1 MQYSKTFNILTIKI
15 MKIFKFMTLVLVA
28 MLGFSSC
35 SEDCNHEFIEV
46 DYSKDLVG
54 TWTCF
59 TANYAEALVIKA
71 DGSVVS
77 TGVENGEYWD
87 DVKGSIKTTNN
98 KMTLLFED
106 NDNYEGRFE
115 MICGEAFT
123 IFDENGK
130 HLTYRYCANDLADEV
145 LGMWVC
151 NDYSTGVEN
160 DMVIQTFKEDGTV
173 TKTGWSA
180 TSNEFIVNE
189 TITYKVV
196 GDLVF
201 HQRPLDMVAEGAAAH
216 FASKLT
222 YMPNVNQLGDMLT
235 NTSIKVINGEAVELS
250 ASMLRI
256 NQSLDL
262 AGQKYDYIKTFVSNV
277 KGEDKDI
284 DFMGYTFNFAKM
296 DGSGLDKML
305 KSLLFAVEFPDAD
318 HLNYSYQMNGNKE
331 TYKADIEVEGNTM
344 TIKMSEKVATLKDV
358 VLYAFQDADCSQLHF
373 YMHKTALVN
382 FYTNMQA
389 MLMAATN
396 EQFDINNAEAVNAIY
411 DNINN
416 AVETINVSLVM
427 SK

>member
-1 MQYSKTFNILTIKI
+1 
-15 MKIFKFMTLVLVA
+15 MKIFKILFVALVA
-28 MLGFSSC
+28 MIGFNSC
-35 SEDCNHEFIEV
+35 SEDCDHDFIEV
-46 DYSKDLVG
+46 DYSKDIVG
-54 TWTCF
+54 IWTCL
-59 TANYAEALVIKA
+59 EADLAQAFVFNA
-71 DGSVVS
+71 DGTATT
-77 TGVENGEYWD
+77 TGVENGKYWEN
-87 DVKGSIKTTNN
+87 VNVTWKLKNN
-98 KMTLLFED
+98 KLTLSYRD
-106 NDNYEGRFE
+106 NTSETLINIVSGKILSIADKNGDNRRTFQ
-115 MICGEAFT
+115 
-123 IFDENGK
+123 
-130 HLTYRYCANDLADEV
+130 YCANDLSEEIV
-145 LGMWVC
+145 GMWVC
-151 NDYSTGVEN
+151 NNYSTGVEN

-180 TSNEFIVNE
+180 ASNGFIVNE

-201 HQRPLDMVAEGAAAH
+201 HQRPSDMVAEGAAAH

-222 YMPNVNQLGDMLT
+222 YMPNASQLGDMLT

-256 NQSLDL
+256 KQSLDL
-262 AGQKYDYIKTFVSNV
+262 AGQNYNYIKTYVSNV

-305 KSLLFAVEFPDAD
+305 KSLLFAVEFPNANT
-318 HLNYSYQMNGNKE
+318 LGYSYQMNGNKE
-331 TYKADIEVEGNTM
+331 TYNSPIVVEGNKM
-344 TIKMSEKVATLKDV
+344 TIKMSAKVPTLKDV

-373 YMHKTALVN
+373 YMHKTAFVS

-396 EQFDINNAEAVNAIY
+396 EQFDITNAEAVNAIY

>member
-1 MQYSKTFNILTIKI
+1 
-15 MKIFKFMTLVLVA
+15 MKIFKLMAIALVA
-28 MLGFSSC
+28 MLGFNSC
-35 SEDCNHEFIEV
+35 SEDCDHDFIEV

-87 DVKGSIKTTNN
+87 GVKGSIKTTNN

-130 HLTYRYCANDLADEV
+130 HLTYRYCANDLADEIV
-145 LGMWVC
+145 GMWVC
-151 NDYSTGVEN
+151 NNYSTGIEN
-160 DMVIQTFKEDGTV
+160 DMVIQTFKEDGIV

-180 TSNEFIVNE
+180 ASNEFIVNE

-201 HQRPLDMVAEGAAAH
+201 HQRPSDMVAEGAATH

-222 YMPNVNQLGDMLT
+222 YMPNANQLGDMLT

-256 NQSLDL
+256 KQSLDL
-262 AGQKYDYIKTFVSNV
+262 ADQKYNYIKTYVSNV

-305 KSLLFAVEFPDAD
+305 KALLFAVEFPDAD
-318 HLNYSYQMNGNKE
+318 HLTYSYQMNGNKE
-331 TYKADIEVEGNTM
+331 TYKADIEVEGNKM

-358 VLYAFQDADCSQLHF
+358 VLYAFQDADCSQMHF
-373 YMHKTALVN
+373 YMHKTAFVN

-389 MLMAATN
+389 MLMKATN

-411 DNINN
+411 NEINN

>member
-1 MQYSKTFNILTIKI
+1 
-15 MKIFKFMTLVLVA
+15 MKKLLLALAVVGATLFTA
-28 MLGFSSC
+28 
-35 SEDCNHEFIEV
+35 CNKDQNCGHEFIEH
-46 DYSKDLVG
+46 DFSKELVG
-54 TWTCF
+54 TWTCL
-59 TANYAEALVIKA
+59 TADYAEALVIKA

-77 TGVENGEYWD
+77 TGVENGEYWNG
-87 DVKGSIKTTNN
+87 VKGSIKTTNN
-98 KMTLLFED
+98 KMTLLYED

-305 KSLLFAVEFPDAD
+305 KALLFAVEFPDAD

-331 TYKADIEVEGNTM
+331 TYNSPIVVEGNKM

-358 VLYAFQDADCSQLHF
+358 VLYAFQDADCSQMHF
-373 YMHKTALVN
+373 YMHKTAFVN

-389 MLMAATN
+389 MLMEATD
-396 EQFDINNAEAVNAIY
+396 EQFDITNAEAVNAIY

>member
-15 MKIFKFMTLVLVA
+15 MKIFRFLAVAFVA

-54 TWTCF
+54 TWTCL
-59 TANYAEALVIKA
+59 TADYAEALVIKA

-87 DVKGSIKTTNN
+87 GVKGSIKTTNN

-130 HLTYRYCANDLADEV
+130 HLTYRYCANDLADEIV
-145 LGMWVC
+145 GMWVC
-151 NDYSTGVEN
+151 NDSPDEEN
-160 DMVIQTFKEDGTV
+160 DMAVETFNEDGSAIF
-173 TKTGWSA
+173 TGFSPENDEMVLNSQ
-180 TSNEFIVNE
+180 TS
-189 TITYKVV
+189 YKVI
-196 GDLVF
+196 GDLMF
-201 HQRPLDMVAEGAAAH
+201 HTVAGSTAYVITRMVY
-216 FASKLT
+216 S
-222 YMPNVNQLGDMLT
+222 PNATNLGDIM
-235 NTSIKVINGEAVELS
+235 SFILS
-250 ASMLRI
+250 DNSVFTRLRI
-256 NQSLDL
+256 KQSLDL
-262 AGQKYDYIKTFVSNV
+262 ADQKYDYIKTFVSNV

-305 KSLLFAVEFPDAD
+305 KALLFAVEFPDANT
-318 HLNYSYQMNGNKE
+318 LGYSYQMNGNKE
-331 TYKADIEVEGNTM
+331 TYNSPIVVEGNTM

-358 VLYAFQDADCSQLHF
+358 VLYAFQDADCSQMHF
-373 YMHKTALVN
+373 YMHKTAFVN

-389 MLMAATN
+389 MLMEATD